1 MSTCPANIDLYI
13 LKKSGSE
20 IGKSDK
26 EIDDLFIALT
36 QNKTGGGCDSPEQ
49 KKEAIMFILGTV
61 TNIFNAY
68 QMSKCFL
75 TYYKGLNNGGESSS
89 MSQLDLDYLKSEVN
103 NFVSN
108 SIHDT
113 ETQKQIVINLC
124 WNVLLYISKNKT
136 IDYLSN
142 KDFILLTPILNIIC
156 DYLNKKTQTQKK
168 NNLDEMTD
176 EEYQQYLEEEERDER
191 GGGKYKNKSKSKK
204 LKSKKLKSKKL
215 KTRKLKTKK
224 LNTRN
229 LNTRNLKNRN
239 LKTKKY

>member
-75 TYYKGLNNGGESSS
+75 TYYKGLNNGGESTS

-156 DYLNKKTQTQKK
+156 DYLNKKTQTKQK

-176 EEYQQYLEEEERDER
+176 EEYQQYLEEEGNER

-204 LKSKKLKSKKL
+204 LKSRKLKTRKLKTRKLKTRKL

-224 LNTRN
+224 
-229 LNTRNLKNRN
+229 
-239 LKTKKY
+239 Y